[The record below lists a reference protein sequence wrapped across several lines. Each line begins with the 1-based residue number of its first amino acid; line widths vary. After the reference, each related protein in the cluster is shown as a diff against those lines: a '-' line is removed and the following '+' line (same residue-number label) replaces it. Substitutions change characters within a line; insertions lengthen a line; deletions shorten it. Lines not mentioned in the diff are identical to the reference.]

1 MSHDHDHDHDH
12 DHGHG
17 HTPVIG
23 AKDELVECPVL
34 SGSMVVKAEAEA
46 AGLVR
51 DHNGKRY
58 WLCCNSCATKWDAD
72 PARYAVA

>member
-1 MSHDHDHDHDH
+1 M
-12 DHGHG
+12 
-17 HTPVIG
+17 
-23 AKDELVECPVL
+23 L